1 MKMAIIG
8 AAGGLGSTTAFCV
21 GQSGLMEEIKMIDI
35 KKNVVETHVMDLYQG
50 LLDDTHT
57 RFTMADYEDVDD
69 CDFIVITASVPY
81 NPAVTDRSA
90 NLKLNYDIVA
100 SICEN
105 LKGHIKPGAYLITGT
120 NPIEIYTYA
129 YYKLLGLEKSHV
141 IGFCTPDLIRM
152 KWAIEEITGI
162 PYASIDAWCLGEH
175 GKAVRLYDQATVDGK
190 PLVLTEEQK
199 ATVEKMNVEWFA
211 HWQSCKSGRTTTWTS
226 SVHITKLVK
235 AIVSDSKEKYPAATV
250 LEGEFGLCNVAM
262 DMICIF
268 GKNGIE
274 EIVDPGL
281 TEAQKEDLRVTA
293 ERLMNMERQIGL
305 LG

>member
-1 MKMAIIG
+1 MKMAVIG
-8 AAGGLGSTTAFCV
+8 AAGGLGSATALCV
-21 GQSGLMEEIKMIDI
+21 GQKGLMEEIKMIDV

-57 RFTMADYEDVDD
+57 KFTVANYEDIDD
-69 CDFIVITASVPY
+69 CDIIVITASVPY

-90 NLKLNYDIVA
+90 NLKLNYEIVK
-100 SICEN
+100 SIADSI
-105 LKGHIKPGAYLITGT
+105 KGHIKPGAILITGT

-129 YYKLLGLEKSHV
+129 YYKLLGMEKNRV
-141 IGFCTPDLIRM
+141 IGFCAPDTIRM

-162 PYASIDAWCLGEH
+162 PYVSIDAWCLGEH

-190 PLVLTEEQK
+190 PLVLTDEQK

-226 SVHITKLVK
+226 SIHITKLIE
-235 AIVSDSKEKYPAATV
+235 AILGDTGAKIPAAAV
-250 LEGEFGLCNVAM
+250 LDGEFGMRDVAM
-262 DMICIF
+262 DMVCRI

-281 TEAQKEDLRVTA
+281 TDAQLADLKVTE
-293 ERLMNMERQIGL
+293 ERLINMEKQVGL
-305 LG
+305 L